1 MAEELRNEAQRSNG
15 GGRIM
20 IGVDLEEKEAGGVD
34 EAVGWEGFF
43 VEVEGP
49 RRGREGCGIEGRE
62 RKFVQRR
69 MERREEQSWEQY
81 KCRESDERVTQ
92 TLFRRRMERSEKWIF
107 SMELSNFDLVVRE
120 SHYQD
125 NSLWTKG
132 G

>member
-34 EAVGWEGFF
+34 ESVGWEGFL

-62 RKFVQRR
+62 IGLYRGG
-69 MERREEQSWEQY
+69 WNG
-81 KCRESDERVTQ
+81 
-92 TLFRRRMERSEKWIF
+92 ERSNLGSSTNGGKAT
-107 SMELSNFDLVVRE
+107 RE
-120 SHYQD
+120 
-125 NSLWTKG
+125 
-132 G
+132 

>member
-15 GGRIM
+15 GGRIV

-34 EAVGWEGFF
+34 ESVGWEGFF

-69 MERREEQSWEQY
+69 MERREEQSWEQ
-81 KCRESDERVTQ
+81 
-92 TLFRRRMERSEKWIF
+92 
-107 SMELSNFDLVVRE
+107 
-120 SHYQD
+120 
-125 NSLWTKG
+125 
-132 G
+132 

>member
-1 MAEELRNEAQRSNG
+1 MNRWDGKGSSWRWKVQDEEGKAAGLR
-15 GGRIM
+15 
-20 IGVDLEEKEAGGVD
+20 EE
-34 EAVGWEGFF
+34 
-43 VEVEGP
+43 
-49 RRGREGCGIEGRE
+49 RE
-62 RKFVQRR
+62 FVQRR

-81 KCRESDERVTQ
+81 KWRESDERVTQ

-107 SMELSNFDLVVRE
+107 SMELSNFDLVVKE

>member
-34 EAVGWEGFF
+34 ESVGWEGFF

-62 RKFVQRR
+62 RVCTEEDGTERGAILGAVQ
-69 MERREEQSWEQY
+69 MEGKR
-81 KCRESDERVTQ
+81 RESDTNVVQ
-92 TLFRRRMERSEKWIF
+92 TENGTL
-107 SMELSNFDLVVRE
+107 
-120 SHYQD
+120 
-125 NSLWTKG
+125 
-132 G
+132 